1 MCLRSFVAVLAPS
14 RAESELLEERMEFWD
29 ASWTSRPVVKAL
41 KPAPERIMARV
52 EEEVE
57 RWEKRE
63 GISFHILLTVNAG
76 DTQFRMVGFKHALL

>member
-1 MCLRSFVAVLAPS
+1 
-14 RAESELLEERMEFWD
+14 MEFWD
-29 ASWTSRPVVKAL
+29 ASWTSRPVVKAF

-63 GISFHILLTVNAG
+63 GISFHILLTVNAR
-76 DTQFRMVGFKHALL
+76 DTGIHMVGFKHALV